1 MRAKSPQTVGAVST
15 LAGVSVRTLHH
26 YDQIG
31 LLHPSTRSNGGYRL
45 YEVGDLERLQQI
57 LFYRELGFPLEEIR
71 RIVLDPG
78 FDRGA
83 ALRAQRRLLAEKAS
97 RARAL
102 LEAMD
107 ATIEA
112 LEKGTEMDKEEMFEV
127 FGDFDPGQYEEEAK
141 ERWGDTDAYKVSARR
156 TARYTKEDWRRFRAE
171 SEEIN
176 ADLIAAADR
185 RVPPTDPEVLKIA
198 ERARLQI
205 DQWFYPCSR
214 EMHANLSRMYVA
226 DPRFA
231 KTYEDLRPGLAQY
244 WCDAIVANLERPAD

>member
-1 MRAKSPQTVGAVST
+1 M
-15 LAGVSVRTLHH
+15 RTLHH

>member
-1 MRAKSPQTVGAVST
+1 VGAVST

-31 LLHPSTRSNGGYRL
+31 LLHPSARSNGGYRL

-71 RIVLDPG
+71 RVMLDPS
-78 FDRGA
+78 FDRGT
-83 ALRAQRRLLAEKAS
+83 ALRAQRRLLAERAS
-97 RARAL
+97 RAGAL

-112 LEKGTEMDKEEMFEV
+112 LEKGTEMDKEDMFGV
-127 FGDFDPGQYEEEAK
+127 FGDFDPSQYDEEVK
-141 ERWGDTDAYKVSARR
+141 ERWGDTDAYKESARR
-156 TARYTKEDWRRFRAE
+156 SAHYSKEDWRRFKAE

-176 ADLIAAADR
+176 NDLAAAMDR
-185 RVPPTDPEVLKIA
+185 GSPPTDPEVLKIA

-214 EMHANLSRMYVA
+214 EMHANLGRMYVA

-244 WCDAIVANLERPAD
+244 WCDAIVANLERSAD